1 MCFRTCRSVASALD
15 YLHREKRILHGD
27 MKSGNVLVI
36 GDFKTVKIC
45 DFGVALRLDE
55 NLVVAEDEVFLS
67 YPTLASLFST
77 TPKLKIISKIAYRFS
92 ERRICGH

>member
-1 MCFRTCRSVASALD
+1 MHVFRSVASALG

-36 GDFKTVKIC
+36 GDFKAVKIC

-55 NLVVAEDEVFLS
+55 NLAVAEDEVMGVAWGKTEGIKTGPS
-67 YPTLASLFST
+67 
-77 TPKLKIISKIAYRFS
+77 
-92 ERRICGH
+92 

>member
-1 MCFRTCRSVASALD
+1 MHVFRSVASALD

-36 GDFKTVKIC
+36 GDFKAVKIC

-55 NLVVAEDEVFLS
+55 NLTVAEDEVMGVAWGNTEGIKTGPS
-67 YPTLASLFST
+67 
-77 TPKLKIISKIAYRFS
+77 
-92 ERRICGH
+92 

>member
-55 NLVVAEDEVFLS
+55 NLVVAEDEVIFS
-67 YPTLASLFST
+67 YPTLASLFRLIQS
-77 TPKLKIISKIAYRFS
+77 
-92 ERRICGH
+92 

>member
-1 MCFRTCRSVASALD
+1 MYWHVFSYRSVASALD

-36 GDFKTVKIC
+36 GDFKIVKIC

-55 NLVVAEDEVFLS
+55 NLVVAEDEVT
-67 YPTLASLFST
+67 Y
-77 TPKLKIISKIAYRFS
+77 
-92 ERRICGH
+92 G

>member
-1 MCFRTCRSVASALD
+1 MYWHVFSYRSVASALD

-36 GDFKTVKIC
+36 GDFKIVKIC

-55 NLVVAEDEVFLS
+55 NLVVAEDEVT
-67 YPTLASLFST
+67 YMVDD
-77 TPKLKIISKIAYRFS
+77 IIHGENQNWAETNISQ
-92 ERRICGH
+92 EGN

>member
-1 MCFRTCRSVASALD
+1 MYWHVFSYRSVASALD

-36 GDFKTVKIC
+36 GDFKIVKIC

-55 NLVVAEDEVFLS
+55 NLVVAEDEV
-67 YPTLASLFST
+67 TLTYGSMTSSMGKYLENQNWAET
-77 TPKLKIISKIAYRFS
+77 TIS
-92 ERRICGH
+92 